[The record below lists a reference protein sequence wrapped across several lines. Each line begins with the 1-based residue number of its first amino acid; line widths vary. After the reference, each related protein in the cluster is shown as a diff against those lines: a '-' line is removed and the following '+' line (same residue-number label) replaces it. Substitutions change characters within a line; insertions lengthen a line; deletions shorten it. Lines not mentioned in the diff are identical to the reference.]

1 MSTQG
6 ENARGTWASKLG
18 FILAAA
24 GSAVGLGNIW
34 KFPYVTGRNGGG
46 LFVVVYLACVV
57 VVGLP
62 IMMAEV
68 LLGRATQA
76 SPVVAF
82 RKLAGERSPWVLT
95 GWMGVAAG
103 FLILSFYS
111 VVAGWTLMYIYLS
124 LTGELMTMGADGIEK
139 LFGALVSNPTASLGC
154 HALFMT
160 VTVAVVA
167 GGVQTGI
174 ERTAKVLMP
183 VLFAT
188 LLLLLVYSTRR
199 PGFGAAMD
207 FIFSFRA
214 ENFSA
219 VAALEAMG
227 QAFFSLSLGMGA
239 MLTYGSYLGRDTG
252 IVKASIW
259 VALLDT
265 AIAIISGSVIFPI
278 VFSHDLPAAGSVGL
292 VFKSLPIAFSQMPA
306 GQVLAVVFFVLLAFA
321 ALTSTIS
328 LQEVVTS
335 SFIDLY
341 GWGRR
346 KVALVTGLVIFVVGV
361 PSALSFGDGPFG
373 KGLATLTGRNFF
385 DNVENI
391 SSNWMLPLGGMII
404 ALFVGW
410 RVKED
415 RRLEEFTRG
424 TPWGGI
430 YTAWL
435 GLVRF
440 VVPLGV
446 ALVLLYQVGVLKWL
460 GLGEIIK

>member
-1 MSTQG
+1 MS
-6 ENARGTWASKLG
+6 EKRGNWASKLG

-46 LFVVVYLACVV
+46 LFVLVYLVCVA

-82 RKLAGERSPWVLT
+82 RKLAGEHSPWVAT

-124 LTGELMTMGADGIEK
+124 LTGELVALSADDINN
-139 LFGALVSNPTASLGC
+139 LFGALVSNPGASLGC
-154 HALFMT
+154 HALFMA

-167 GGVQTGI
+167 GGVQSGI
-174 ERTAKVLMP
+174 ERTARVLMP
-183 VLFAT
+183 ALLIT
-188 LLLLLVYSTRR
+188 LLLLLGYSSRTD
-199 PGFGAAMD
+199 GFGAAMT
-207 FIFSFRA
+207 FIFSPRA
-214 ENFSA
+214 DNFSA
-219 VAALEAMG
+219 VAVLEAMG

-239 MLTYGSYLGRDTG
+239 MLTYGSYLDRDTG
-252 IVKASIW
+252 IVKASLW

-265 AIAIISGSVIFPI
+265 GIAIISGSVIFPI
-278 VFSHDLPAAGSVGL
+278 VFSHNLPATGSVGL
-292 VFKSLPIAFSQMPA
+292 VFKSLPIAFSNLPA
-306 GQVLAVVFFVLLAFA
+306 GQFLSVVFFVLLAFA

-346 KVALVTGLVIFVVGV
+346 KVALVTGLIIFFVGV
-361 PSALSFGDGPFG
+361 PSALSFGDGFFG
-373 KGLATLTGRNFF
+373 KGLTTLTGRNFF

-415 RRLEEFTRG
+415 QRFEEFTRG
-424 TPWGGI
+424 TPWGGV
-430 YTAWL
+430 YSAWL
-435 GLVRF
+435 TLVRY
-440 VVPLGV
+440 VVPLAV
-446 ALVLLYQVGVLKWL
+446 ALVLLYQVGILEML
-460 GLGEIIK
+460 GVGTINK

>member
-1 MSTQG
+1 MSTK
-6 ENARGTWASKLG
+6 RGNWASKLG

-46 LFVVVYLACVV
+46 LFVLVYLACVAL
-57 VVGLP
+57 VGLP

-76 SPVVAF
+76 SPVAAF
-82 RKLAGERSPWVLT
+82 RKLAGEGSPWILT

-103 FLILSFYS
+103 FIILSFYS
-111 VVAGWTLMYIYLS
+111 VVAGWTLMYIWLS
-124 LTGELMTMGADGIEK
+124 LSGSLVAMGADDIK
-139 LFGALVSNPTASLGC
+139 QLFGTLVSNPAYSLGC
-154 HALFMT
+154 HALFMAA
-160 VTVAVVA
+160 TVAVVA
-167 GGVQTGI
+167 GGVQSGI
-174 ERTAKVLMP
+174 ERTARVLMP
-183 VLFAT
+183 ALFLT
-188 LLLLLVYSTRR
+188 LLLLLGYSMTLD
-199 PGFGAAMD
+199 GFGEAMR
-207 FIFSFRA
+207 FVFSPKA
-214 ENFSA
+214 ELFSA

-239 MLTYGSYLGRDTG
+239 MLTYGSYLDKDTG
-252 IVKASIW
+252 IVKASLW

-265 AIAIISGSVIFPI
+265 AIALISGSVIFPI
-278 VFSHDLPAAGSVGL
+278 VFSSNQDPSGSVGL
-292 VFKSLPIAFSQMPA
+292 VFESLPIAFSNMPA
-306 GQVLAVVFFVLLAFA
+306 GQFLSVVFFVLLAFA

-341 GWGRR
+341 GWSRR
-346 KVALVTGLVIFVVGV
+346 KVALGSGLVIFFVGV

-373 KGLATLTGRNFF
+373 GVLKALSGRTFF
-385 DNVENI
+385 DHMENI

-404 ALFVGW
+404 ALFVGF
-410 RVKED
+410 RVKSD
-415 RRLEEFTRG
+415 QRFEEFTRG

-435 GLVRF
+435 TLVRY
-440 VVPLGV
+440 VVPLAV
-446 ALVLLYQVGVLKWL
+446 ALVLLYKVGVLGWL
-460 GLGEIIK
+460 GLGGINE